1 MDKAG
6 SEGDEARAI
15 MREIRSLSLKPVGS
29 HLGVGPGLFF
39 RPGNGAEFPNKLK
52 NSING
57 DNFGTSFNGFGESSV
72 SDSIYVDH
80 DSDSKYD
87 ETSAHNGN
95 NRRNTNNTNTLNN
108 TNNNTN
114 SNNDDDDN
122 NRDYMNE
129 SKSSNIES
137 DQCSFYDAI
146 RIEGDLTMSISGSDT
161 EDFAPTDSTF
171 TSP

>member
-29 HLGVGPGLFF
+29 HLGVGPGLFS
-39 RPGNGAEFPNKLK
+39 RSGNGAEFANKLI
-52 NSING
+52 NSSTG
-57 DNFGTSFNGFGESSV
+57 DNSGTSFSGFGETSV

-87 ETSAHNGN
+87 ETSANNGN
-95 NRRNTNNTNTLNN
+95 SRRNTSNLNT
-108 TNNNTN
+108 TNISNN
-114 SNNDDDDN
+114 SNNSNNNDN
-122 NRDYMNE
+122 NGGYMDD
-129 SKSSNIES
+129 SKSSNVES

-146 RIEGDLTMSISGSDT
+146 RVEGDLSMSISGSDT
-161 EDFAPTDSTF
+161 EDLGPQDSTL